1 MTQKDQT
8 PRDSRRMRGFE
19 PAGGLVAQPVRKVG
33 EARGFAVAKLLTQ
46 WAAIVGEAAAEVSRP
61 VKVSYG
67 REGFGATLTVLTN
80 AAHAP
85 MLQMDL
91 PRLRERV
98 NACYGYNAIA
108 RIAITQTAPAGFAE
122 GQTPFTPAPAMPDP
136 DPALRAEAARVAA
149 PVRDD
154 GLRAALETLAE
165 NVLSR
170 SRRG

>member
-1 MTQKDQT
+1 MTAKDQSQ
-8 PRDSRRMRGFE
+8 RHDRRMRGFE

-33 EARGFAVAKLLTQ
+33 ESRGFAVARLLTQ
-46 WAAIVGEAAAEVSRP
+46 WAAIVGEEAAKVSHP
-61 VKVSYG
+61 VKVHYG
-67 REGFGATLTVLTN
+67 REGLGATLTVLTS

-108 RIAITQTAPAGFAE
+108 RIVITQTAPAGFAE
-122 GQTPFTPAPAMPDP
+122 GQTPFSPAPAAAAPDP
-136 DPALRAEAARVAA
+136 VVQDEAARVAA
-149 PVRDD
+149 PIRDE
-154 GLRAALETLAE
+154 GLRAALEMLAG

-170 SRRG
+170 HRKT